1 MHSLFSGV
9 FFDVAKRQISQPTV
23 RIIWF
28 QPVLPDGSDLA
39 SLYKASMFSLS
50 FSLLINPKPH
60 TGPDSLHNYNSKTLK
75 PL

>member
-28 QPVLPDGSDLA
+28 QLVLSDCNLA
-39 SLYKASMFSLS
+39 SLYRRSMFSFS

-60 TGPDSLHNYNSKTLK
+60 AGPDSLHNY
-75 PL
+75 